1 MEVSVDADTSLSH
14 LVSDLAV
21 LLGSNVDAEIEA
33 EIDASIDA
41 YDDANDMP
49 EESILSKVADPDDDP
64 IITILRDTA
73 IIAAPE
79 TTLIPS
85 DDKSISIHELWDTW
99 NNYQELRMKLKQ
111 QHEGREKE
119 NAVVTVTPTT
129 TATTITCTK
138 ENAGVTQEPRTR
150 PSYDRNYD
158 YYQYYAY
165 YQYYQYYVYYPDCT
179 ILSTIPYHLDEAR
192 PSWSLRHD
200 QYARSSQV
208 SAAENLQKFVNSEYQ
223 LT

>member
-1 MEVSVDADTSLSH
+1 MEDSVDADTSLSH

-49 EESILSKVADPDDDP
+49 EEIILSKVADPDDDP

-85 DDKSISIHELWDTW
+85 DYELTSISKDELWATW
-99 NNYQELRMKLKQ
+99 NNYQDLRMKLTQ

-129 TATTITCTK
+129 TATTTTCTK
-138 ENAGVTQEPRTR
+138 ENAVVTQEPLTQ

-158 YYQYYAY
+158 YYVYYA
-165 YQYYQYYVYYPDCT
+165 DCT
-179 ILSTIPYHLDEAR
+179 ILYCVPYHLDEAR
-192 PSWSLRHD
+192 PRWSLWHD

-208 SAAENLQKFVNSEYQ
+208 SANIRLTKSMQ
-223 LT
+223 LVWGPLTTDSGR